1 MKISNDCRP
10 NREFQIVSLYE
21 GTDIELPKR
30 GTYFSAGYDLKSAET
45 VVIGAGETVLV
56 PTGLKVLLPDN
67 EFLAIY
73 PRSSLA
79 GKYGITLA
87 NCVGIVDSDYHNN
100 SDNEGHVQ
108 VLLKNT
114 TDSDYVVK
122 KGDKIAQGIFQEY
135 KRVANDSPCGP
146 RTGGFGSTGK

>member
-1 MKISNDCRP
+1 MKIPNDCRP
-10 NREFQIVSLYE
+10 NREFKVVSLYE
-21 GTDIELPKR
+21 GTGIELPKR

-45 VVIGAGETVLV
+45 VVIGAGETVLI

-87 NCVGIVDSDYHNN
+87 NCVGIVDSDYYNN
-100 SDNEGHVQ
+100 EDNEGHIQ
-108 VLLKNT
+108 VLLKL
-114 TDSDYVVK
+114 
-122 KGDKIAQGIFQEY
+122 
-135 KRVANDSPCGP
+135 P
-146 RTGGFGSTGK
+146 RIM